1 MNPVIIIIC
10 LLVIAFFAFFIAYSE
25 EKKSVKNNNSP
36 IKDLVDDPQV
46 LFDEISHEK
55 KNDDVEII

>member
-1 MNPVIIIIC
+1 MNSVIIIIC
-10 LLVIAFFAFFIAYSE
+10 LLVTAFIAFFIAYSE

-46 LFDEISHEK
+46 LFDGISHEK

>member
-1 MNPVIIIIC
+1 MNPVIFIIC
-10 LLVIAFFAFFIAYSE
+10 ILVVSFVVFFIVYTD
-25 EKKSVKNNNSP
+25 EKKSKKKDKMT
-36 IKDLVDDPQV
+36 KDLVDDPQV